1 VSTAGG
7 RPGARERVLVWLV
20 ASIAVVAFI
29 ESFQG
34 LYYAARAGGRPL
46 PWLWPWAVDG
56 FTLAMNVVIWDAR
69 SKGRRARWAW
79 WLLICATGVSTAL
92 QILHALTPPALA
104 VASPILATAGEADA
118 TLRVLTAAWTPIAL
132 LLSFER
138 WMWLAYGDQPTASPS
153 RPPAVRAAQPSD
165 HPPATQPTAALDGQ
179 AAAGEGGLPAGPPAA
194 PPDAGRQAGGSK
206 SNLPHPAR
214 PGGRSPGPV
223 GLAPLPGR
231 ADDQALLDRARALN
245 AAHWQAHGRQISRD
259 KLRAALQIG
268 ASRAERLL
276 AALTAEPPSRPSAGG
291 PAPVPARA
299 ALPARPDRWAA
310 LRAAAPASPGGPQGD
325 GRRG

>member
-1 VSTAGG
+1 VSAAGG
-7 RPGARERVLVWLV
+7 RPGTRERALVWLV

-34 LYYAARAGGRPL
+34 LYYAAKAGGRPL

-92 QILHALTPPALA
+92 QILHALTPPPQA
-104 VASPILATAGEADA
+104 ASPTLATAGEADT
-118 TLRVLTAAWTPIAL
+118 TLRVLPAAWTPIAL

-138 WMWLAYGDQPTASPS
+138 WMWLAYGDQPTASS
-153 RPPAVRAAQPSD
+153 ARPPAVRAAQPTG
-165 HPPATQPTAALDGQ
+165 HPPVTQPTASPDGQ
-179 AAAGEGGLPAGPPAA
+179 PAAGEGRLAAGPPAA
-194 PPDAGRQAGGSK
+194 PADAARQADGSK
-206 SNLPHPAR
+206 GDVPDLVR
-214 PGGRSPGPV
+214 PGGRPPGPV

-259 KLRAALQIG
+259 KLRAALGIG

-276 AALTAEPPSRPSAGG
+276 AALTAEPPSSPVAGG

>member
-7 RPGARERVLVWLV
+7 RPGARERALVWLV

-92 QILHALTPPALA
+92 QILHALTPPAPA
-104 VASPILATAGEADA
+104 AASPTLATAGEAD
-118 TLRVLTAAWTPIAL
+118 TMLRVLTAAWTPIAL

-138 WMWLAYGDQPTASPS
+138 WMWLAYGDQPTASPA
-153 RPPAVRAAQPSD
+153 RPAAVRAAQPAD
-165 HPPATQPTAALDGQ
+165 HPPATALDGQ
-179 AAAGEGGLPAGPPAA
+179 PVAGAGGLPAGPPAA
-194 PPDAGRQAGGSK
+194 PPDAGRQAGGAK
-206 SNLPHPAR
+206 GNVPHLAR
-214 PGGRSPGPV
+214 PGGRPPGPG

-231 ADDQALLDRARALN
+231 ADDQALLERARALN

-276 AALTAEPPSRPSAGG
+276 AALTAEPPSRPPAGG
-291 PAPVPARA
+291 PVAARA

-310 LRAAAPASPGGPQGD
+310 LRAAGPASPGGPQGD
-325 GRRG
+325 GRGG

>member
-1 VSTAGG
+1 VGSVSAADS
-7 RPGARERVLVWLV
+7 RKGARERALVWLV

-92 QILHALTPPALA
+92 QILHALTPAA
-104 VASPILATAGEADA
+104 QAAASPALATAGEADA

-138 WMWLAYGDQPTASPS
+138 WMWLAYGDQPSASPA
-153 RPPAVRAAQPSD
+153 RPPAVRAARPAD
-165 HPPATQPTAALDGQ
+165 HPPAAQPTATLDGQ
-179 AAAGEGGLPAGPPAA
+179 PAGGPPADPPTV

-206 SNLPHPAR
+206 GNLPPLVR
-214 PGGRSPGPV
+214 PGGGPPGRV

-259 KLRAALQIG
+259 KLRAALGIG

-276 AALTAEPPSRPSAGG
+276 AALTAELPSRPSAGG
-291 PAPVPARA
+291 PAPAPARA